1 MPREAKPFVFVLWD
15 AEIAELQ
22 EPSGEGGHQTLHKM
36 ILERLADGKKT
47 VTLNDNQLGQ
57 LIRYMTAYGSGGFQE
72 RLYRAFIRSIH
83 ELLAIPSNRPDL
95 LR

>member
-1 MPREAKPFVFVLWD
+1 MPREAKPFVFVLMD

-22 EPSGEGGHQTLHKM
+22 EPSGEGGHQNIHKM
-36 ILERLADGKKT
+36 ILDQLADGKKT

-57 LIRYMTAYGSGGFQE
+57 LIRYMTAYGSGGFQG
-72 RLYRAFIRSIH
+72 RLHRAFVRSIYG
-83 ELLAIPSNRPDL
+83 LLAVPSSRPDM